1 MMRVLIVDDHAIVR
15 AGLRRLLSE
24 SPEIEVVGE
33 AGSAEEALAALRD
46 CEADVVVLDLAM
58 PGMSGLEALPLLRR
72 RCPDVRVL
80 ALSMYPEE
88 HYALR
93 VFQAGADGFISKS
106 SVVEELLVAIQR
118 VAAGRKYVSPTAA
131 ERLAENLQQPAP
143 AAPGELLSPREL
155 ETLRLIAMG
164 KRTREIA
171 AAMGISTKTVGTF
184 RHRVLGKLR
193 LRSNVELARFA
204 AEQGLV

>member
-1 MMRVLIVDDHAIVR
+1 MMRVFIVDDHAIVR

-33 AGSAEEALAALRD
+33 AGSAEEALTTLRD
-46 CEADVVVLDLAM
+46 CEADVVVLDLAL

-72 RCPDVRVL
+72 LCPSLRVL

-106 SVVEELLVAIQR
+106 SVVEELLAALER
-118 VAAGRKYVSPTAA
+118 VASGRKYVSPAAA
-131 ERLAENLQQPAP
+131 ERLAENLQQPEAP
-143 AAPGELLSPREL
+143 APRDLLSPREL

-164 KRTREIA
+164 KPTREIA
-171 AAMGISTKTVGTF
+171 AAMRISTKTVGTF
-184 RHRVLGKLR
+184 RHRVLSKLR
-193 LRSNVELARFA
+193 LRSNVEIARFA
-204 AEQGLV
+204 SEQGLV

>member
-1 MMRVLIVDDHAIVR
+1 MMRVFIVDDHAIVR

-24 SPEIEVVGE
+24 TSEIEVVGE
-33 AGSAEEALAALRD
+33 AGSAEEALTTLRG
-46 CEADVVVLDLAM
+46 CGADVVVLDLAL

-72 RCPDVRVL
+72 QCPDVRVL

-106 SVVEELLVAIQR
+106 SVVEELLAALER
-118 VAAGRKYVSPTAA
+118 VASGRKYVSPTAA
-131 ERLAENLQQPAP
+131 ERLAENLHQPAP

-164 KRTREIA
+164 KPTREIA
-171 AAMGISTKTVGTF
+171 AAMRISTKTVGTF
-184 RHRVLGKLR
+184 RHRVLSKLR
-193 LRSNVELARFA
+193 LRSNVEIARFA
-204 AEQGLV
+204 SEQGLV

>member
-106 SVVEELLVAIQR
+106 SVVEELLVALER